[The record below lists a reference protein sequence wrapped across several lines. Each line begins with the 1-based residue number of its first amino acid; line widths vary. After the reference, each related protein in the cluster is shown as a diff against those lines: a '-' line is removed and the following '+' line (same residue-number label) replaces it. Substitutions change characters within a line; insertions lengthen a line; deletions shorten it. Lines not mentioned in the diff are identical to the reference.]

1 MRTDAAFIRT
11 LNSHRTRPVISRAT
25 LVAAAI
31 LSTCVAVGRAEDRLP
46 DSERSTARD
55 NLTALLDR
63 ALTGHGQSKARFG
76 GRVVSLPS
84 GDVVYDSGGR
94 SPLIPASNMKLVVM
108 ATAIDHLGPNY
119 EFRTVCAVRGQDLVV
134 LGGGDPTLGDDRLAA
149 ERKEP
154 ITAVFRDWA
163 QRLKSSGVKQIPG
176 NIVIDDSLFDRQF
189 THPNWPPEQHETWY
203 EAPVGALNFADNCVE
218 ISVKPGKSGK
228 PATVSMVPGNTA
240 LKIINKTSTGSKQT
254 VSAHRRRGS
263 DEVVVTGS
271 VARAGTL
278 GPISVNDPGLYF
290 GGVLRTV
297 LAAQGIRVGGSV
309 VRQAV
314 PRDANGNPTGAHV
327 IAVVKTPLRDA
338 LARAGKQSL
347 GMMAE
352 ALIKLLG
359 SRQSGIGSWES
370 GRAVVMSFLQ
380 KVGADTADCKVDDG
394 SGLSRLNRISPLAM
408 TRVLQYM
415 NTASPEKFA
424 LLRDCLAVAGV
435 DGTLEKR
442 MRDPATKGRVF
453 AKTGYINGVRT
464 LAGYIR
470 TGPDSWLAFAFF
482 YNQAAATRP
491 LSDAQDKACKLLAGG
506 GSPRP

>member
-11 LNSHRTRPVISRAT
+11 FPLQSIRPVICRLSIPAT
-25 LVAAAI
+25 AL
-31 LSTCVAVGRAEDRLP
+31 LLTCVAIARAEDRP
-46 DSERSTARD
+46 SDPVRPSGRD
-55 NLTALLDR
+55 DLATLLDR
-63 ALTGHGQSKARFG
+63 ALTGHGQAKARFG
-76 GRVVSLPS
+76 GRVVNLPS
-84 GDVVYDSGGR
+84 GEVVYDSGGR
-94 SPLIPASNMKLVVM
+94 SALIPASNMKLIVM

-119 EFRTVCAVRGQDLVV
+119 EFRTICAIRGQDLVV
-134 LGGGDPTLGDDRLAA
+134 IGGGDPTLGDDRLAA

-154 ITAVFRDWA
+154 VTAVFRDWA
-163 QRLKSSGVKQIPG
+163 QRLKAAGVQQIPG

-218 ISVKPGKSGK
+218 VSVKPGRAGK
-228 PATVSMVPGNTA
+228 PATVTMIPGNTA
-240 LKIINKTSTGSKQT
+240 LKIVNKTTTGAKQT
-254 VSAHRRRGS
+254 VSAHRGRGS
-263 DEVVVTGS
+263 DEIVVTGT

-290 GGVLRTV
+290 GGVIRTV

-309 VRQAV
+309 VRQSV

-359 SRQSGIGSWES
+359 SRQSGVGSWES
-370 GRAVVMSFLQ
+370 GRAVVLSFLQ
-380 KVGADTADCKVDDG
+380 KVGADVTECKVDDG

-470 TGPDSWLAFAFF
+470 TGPDTWLAFAFF

-491 LSDAQDKACKLLAGG
+491 LSDAQDKACKLLAGA
-506 GSPRP
+506 GSLQP